1 MKKYIVENQL
11 IATIILFAVLFFT
24 LLLGKPKF
32 IYNEDGSLKPFGLGY
47 HRKTVFPLWIIT
59 ICLAILCYVFVRFY
73 VFNYI

>member
-32 IYNEDGSLKPFGLGY
+32 IYNEDGSLKPFGIGY
-47 HRKTVFPLWIIT
+47 RNKTVFPLWVLT
-59 ICLAILCYVFVRFY
+59 IALAILCYVFVRFS
-73 VFNYI
+73 VFQYT